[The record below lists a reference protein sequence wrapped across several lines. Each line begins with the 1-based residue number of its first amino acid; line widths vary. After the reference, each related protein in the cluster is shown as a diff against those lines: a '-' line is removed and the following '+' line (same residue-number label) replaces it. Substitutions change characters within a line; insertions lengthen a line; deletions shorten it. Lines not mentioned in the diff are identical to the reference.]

1 MSQLVVLYVEDDPVN
16 AQLMQ
21 SIAALRPGCEL
32 RVAANGEQARTA
44 VLSGDI
50 DLLLCDQHLPD
61 VDGGALL
68 AELRALGLTAPALLV
83 TAESADEAQ
92 TLAQRHGFRG
102 CWTKP
107 LDVRAVLREFETWQ
121 TAVRD

>member
-1 MSQLVVLYVEDDPVN
+1 MSAFVVLYVEDDPVN

-32 RVAANGEQARTA
+32 RVAASGGQARVA
-44 VLSGDI
+44 VQDERF

-61 VDGGALL
+61 ADGSALL

-83 TAESADEAQ
+83 TAESADEAER
-92 TLAQRHGFRG
+92 LAQQHGFDG

-107 LDVRAVLREFETWQ
+107 LDVHAVLREFERWQ
-121 TAVRD
+121 ALRR